1 MPIRIKQSLP
11 AYSLLSKENIF
22 VMSEKESDVQDIRP
36 LRIGILNL
44 MPKKIETETQI
55 LRLLSNTPLQV
66 DVELLQTASHVSKNT
81 PEDHLLAFY
90 RTFNEV
96 KDDYFDGFIITGAPV
111 ENMPFETVNYWDEL
125 TEIMEWTKT
134 HVCST
139 MHICWGA
146 QAGLYYHYGVP
157 KYPLHK
163 KMFGIFPHSL
173 TKAAV
178 SPERGCDPLVRGF
191 DELFWVPHSRHT
203 EVRSGDIEKIPELRI
218 LAASPESGVHIVTD
232 LTERQIFIMGHM
244 EYDRNTLANEYFRD
258 LSRGETITVPENY
271 FPYGSPDEKPH
282 FTWRCHANL
291 MYSNW
296 LNYCVYQSTPFDIT
310 QIPEGCSERKQPG

>member
-11 AYSLLSKENIF
+11 AFSMLQKENIF
-22 VMSEKESDVQDIRP
+22 VLNEETADVQDIRP

-66 DVELLQTASHVSKNT
+66 DIELIQTASHVSKNT

-90 RTFNEV
+90 KTFADV
-96 KDDYFDGFIITGAPV
+96 KDGYFDGFIITGAPV
-111 ENMPFETVNYWDEL
+111 ENIKFEDVDYWEEL
-125 TEIMEWTKT
+125 VDIMEWTKS
-134 HVCST
+134 HVYST

-146 QAGLYYHYGVP
+146 QAGLYYHYGVQ
-157 KYPLHK
+157 KYPLER
-163 KMFGIFPHSL
+163 KMFGIFPHHL
-173 TKAAV
+173 TRAAV
-178 SPERGCDPLVRGF
+178 DVNSGMNPLVRGF

-203 EVRSGDIEKIPELRI
+203 EVRKSDIAKNPALYI
-218 LAASPESGVHIVTD
+218 LAESDESGVHIVTD
-232 LTERQIFIMGHM
+232 GTERNIFIMGHM
-244 EYDRNTLANEYFRD
+244 EYDRSTLANEYFRD
-258 LSRGETITVPENY
+258 LDRGDRIAVPENY
-271 FPYGSPDEKPH
+271 FPYNSPEEKPR

-296 LNYCVYQSTPFDIT
+296 LNYCVYQKTPFEIEK
-310 QIPEGCSERKQPG
+310 IPPLM